1 MEAVAYRLALIARAL
16 APFAPGAA
24 IVASGTALRFSEA
37 WTQMIADVLGVPIT
51 LGDAGEA
58 STRGAALL
66 ALEAAGKIQNIET
79 SNTTGESAGA
89 TFVPDLTRHA
99 RYQAGLERQQRFY
112 KQVIGEA

>member
-1 MEAVAYRLALIARAL
+1 
-16 APFAPGAA
+16 
-24 IVASGTALRFSEA
+24 
-37 WTQMIADVLGVPIT
+37 MIADVLGIPIS
-51 LGDAGEA
+51 LSDAGEA

-79 SNTTGESAGA
+79 SNTAREFAVT
-89 TFVPDLTRHA
+89 TFAPDLTRHA